1 MRITI
6 FQCHL
11 LFELIGENELI
22 YWQDS
27 RDPDD
32 GLHCFTEPKWF
43 MPPLL
48 PVLIENSI
56 ALGSQTLA
64 GEMKDTVAVYKVKG
78 GPCIHMTHMYKA
90 PSRARHCHRHWVTAQ
105 VCFLVFPGK
114 RTNA

>member
-11 LFELIGENELI
+11 SFELIGENELI
-22 YWQDS
+22 YWQDC

-48 PVLIENSI
+48 PVLIENRI
-56 ALGSQTLA
+56 ALGSQTLP
-64 GEMKDTVAVYKVKG
+64 GEMKDTVAAYKVKG
-78 GPCIHMTHMYKA
+78 GPCIHTTHVYKA
-90 PSRARHCHRHWVTAQ
+90 PVTCQA
-105 VCFLVFPGK
+105 LS
-114 RTNA
+114 